1 MVPKLFETIEEAAQQ
16 ITFFAVAFFLAA
28 AETIN
33 RTLTPDL
40 AQALRSGLNC
50 SPHDRYTT
58 RSS

>member
-1 MVPKLFETIEEAAQQ
+1 MILKVFKTIEEKTQHV
-16 ITFFAVAFFLAA
+16 TFFAVAFFLAA

-50 SPHDRYTT
+50 SPHDRYNT